1 MMSRPIP
8 RPGIRKGGRNVN
20 ENVMPEID
28 LALCDLCG
36 DCVPACP
43 RNALAIRDGKLWLNE
58 ALCAYCGDCEDVCPK
73 GAIALPFDIILS
85 PPDDVEE
92 EAE

>member
-1 MMSRPIP
+1 
-8 RPGIRKGGRNVN
+8 
-20 ENVMPEID
+20 MPEID
-28 LALCDLCG
+28 LDLCDLCG

-43 RNALAIRDGKLWLNE
+43 RGALIITDKGLYLDE

-85 PPDDVEE
+85 PPDHDEE
-92 EAE
+92 TD